1 MKKYKSL
8 MLLALLTTM
17 LLSPLAAHAI
27 SGQFSDP
34 GGGTYMCNIY
44 VAEVCCGK
52 SYQWCTGIDED
63 TGMNNFRGFE
73 SQRGGKLSIEHP
85 TINIK
90 FRYHYGQP
98 NGFGRNGSKQSFHVI
113 TKDGVLH
120 KIGEWPKG
128 GNFTQTDNTYGVIG
142 DGNMDGTWMSFRYA
156 PTQVALEEVVA
167 IQIEN
172 DTYYKQD
179 HTFAWEE
186 DHKFTI
192 HSRYRKDLQ
201 MEFKECEDATVEWI
215 APNKV
220 KVTADNTWLPEDMGG
235 VWDDQSFTSSYRA
248 KVVTK
253 DGTSL
258 SNKSFVVE
266 NHQVKSIELDVPNQD
281 FDVEVTKKGS
291 FYYVYNN
298 VSLSLK
304 LPWIATAVTSF
315 NNTPPDVAATFN
327 QVKGEMRLQW
337 EVDNAVAQEGDF
349 QIYRTPMNEY
359 GSYTGN
365 REKVG
370 STSDNYFIDKEMYGL
385 DYNKYYR
392 YEVFQLKNSWAPLDI
407 PSDPQPLSN
416 INAAVVMANTVP
428 VIPLHLSQDVDV
440 TDNIKIDWNFGNV
453 PKNETSVTFY
463 VNRIDPDGTIRKKYG
478 EVTVPRDAGKAS
490 FTDDK
495 PESSCEVY
503 RYFVN
508 TDMLDGK
515 LHFTSDTIQS
525 SLLDGSIVT
534 GVTISKGNYQGSVHV
549 NWTAKQVGTSPTY
562 YEVHRR
568 FIGASDWLT
577 IGTTSGTTTNYTY
590 VDQTAEPGR
599 FYEYRVAAYSP
610 DCDGTG
616 RHGG

>member
-1 MKKYKSL
+1 
-8 MLLALLTTM
+8 
-17 LLSPLAAHAI
+17 
-27 SGQFSDP
+27 
-34 GGGTYMCNIY
+34 
-44 VAEVCCGK
+44 
-52 SYQWCTGIDED
+52 
-63 TGMNNFRGFE
+63 
-73 SQRGGKLSIEHP
+73 
-85 TINIK
+85 
-90 FRYHYGQP
+90 
-98 NGFGRNGSKQSFHVI
+98 
-113 TKDGVLH
+113 
-120 KIGEWPKG
+120 
-128 GNFTQTDNTYGVIG
+128 
-142 DGNMDGTWMSFRYA
+142 
-156 PTQVALEEVVA
+156 
-167 IQIEN
+167 
-172 DTYYKQD
+172 
-179 HTFAWEE
+179 
-186 DHKFTI
+186 
-192 HSRYRKDLQ
+192 

-416 INAAVVMANTVP
+416 INAA
-428 VIPLHLSQDVDV
+428 I
-440 TDNIKIDWNFGNV
+440 
-453 PKNETSVTFY
+453 
-463 VNRIDPDGTIRKKYG
+463 
-478 EVTVPRDAGKAS
+478 
-490 FTDDK
+490 
-495 PESSCEVY
+495 
-503 RYFVN
+503 
-508 TDMLDGK
+508 
-515 LHFTSDTIQS
+515 
-525 SLLDGSIVT
+525 T
-534 GVTISKGNYQGSVHV
+534 GVLAMCQRMR
-549 NWTAKQVGTSPTY
+549 
-562 YEVHRR
+562 HR
-568 FIGASDWLT
+568 
-577 IGTTSGTTTNYTY
+577 
-590 VDQTAEPGR
+590 
-599 FYEYRVAAYSP
+599 
-610 DCDGTG
+610 
-616 RHGG
+616 